1 MTNKDISTSLK
12 EQVEKAK
19 LVGFD
24 KVPSSTNQLELDIL
38 ALFDLSQK
46 ILTAKSVCQI
56 LGQKQQ
62 KWYSDK
68 LWYLAKAGKLV
79 KLETRG
85 YYQSV
90 RKD

>member
-1 MTNKDISTSLK
+1 MTENNISTSLK
-12 EQVEKAK
+12 KQVEKAK

-24 KVPSSTNQLELDIL
+24 IVPSSTNQLELDIL

-46 ILTAKSVCQI
+46 IMTAKLVCQI

-68 LWYLAKAGKLV
+68 LWNLAKTGKLV

>member
-1 MTNKDISTSLK
+1 MTENDISTSLK
-12 EQVEKAK
+12 KQVEKAK

-24 KVPSSTNQLELDIL
+24 KVPNSTTQLETDIL
-38 ALFDLSQK
+38 AIFDLSQK

-56 LGQKQQ
+56 LGEKSQ